1 MMIVGGLSDI
11 GLVRENNQ
19 DSCYVSEDSS
29 FPLFI
34 VADGMGGHNAGE
46 VASNMAVSTIKNI
59 FLLNKEKL
67 DTEKGIICTIKES
80 IEKANHKIYAKS
92 LETTKYSGMG
102 TTVTLAYIFKD
113 VIYIGHVGDS
123 RAYYITEKSIKQI
136 TEDHSLV
143 NELIK
148 NGSITIDQGKTH
160 PQRNVITRAIGTS
173 NDVQVDIHTL
183 EYKNNDKLLICSDGL
198 TNMTDEDKILKIVN
212 EDEGIMVKCQKL
224 VLDAKRNGGLDN
236 ITIII
241 IKF

>member
-1 MMIVGGLSDI
+1 MIAWGLSDV

-19 DSCYVSEDSS
+19 DSCFVSKDLS

-59 FLLNKEKL
+59 FLLNKEEL
-67 DTEKGIICTIKES
+67 NTEKGIVKTIKSS
-80 IEKANHKIYAKS
+80 IEKANHKVYTKS
-92 LETTKYSGMG
+92 LEALEYSGMG
-102 TTVTLAYIFKD
+102 TTVTLAYIYENK
-113 VIYIGHVGDS
+113 IYIGHVGDS
-123 RAYYITEKSIKQI
+123 RAYYITRDNMKQI

-148 NGSITIDQGKTH
+148 NGSITIEQGKNH

-173 NDVQVDIHTL
+173 NHIRVDIHTM
-183 EYKNNDKLLICSDGL
+183 EYEEDNKLILCSDGL
-198 TNMTDEDKILKIVN
+198 TNMINEEEILEIVNRDEDII
-212 EDEGIMVKCQKL
+212 VKCQKL
-224 VLDAKRNGGLDN
+224 VLDAKRKGGLDN